1 VQIITPHMAGVYA
14 GLGPDFRV
22 LIQKSRKLAQ
32 QYIMQYREEIQMQ
45 TLVRETAATVQEY
58 TQSGGVRP
66 FGISVLFAGS
76 DENGPHLYQI
86 DPSGAFYEWKATAIG
101 RNAKNAKLFLEKRFN
116 PEMELEDVN
125 N

>member
-1 VQIITPHMAGVYA
+1 MAGVYA
-14 GLGPDFRV
+14 GLRPDFRV

>member
-1 VQIITPHMAGVYA
+1 
-14 GLGPDFRV
+14 
-22 LIQKSRKLAQ
+22 
-32 QYIMQYREEIQMQ
+32 MQ

-125 N
+125 DLISK